1 MEREWRRQLH
11 AQEFLGQKERI
22 TVKASLDQSCESRE
36 GAPNHYNLVT
46 KAGGIA
52 RLMRTSRYLDE
63 R

>member
-1 MEREWRRQLH
+1 MEREWCRQLH

-52 RLMRTSRYLDE
+52 RLA
-63 R
+63 